1 MKNLELFNVL
11 NTEIKDINSKIES
24 LNESLCVK
32 NEEMKNIL
40 KDILVETN
48 PIFEE
53 AIIKWTLDNPI
64 EAISYYMTIKYNTQE
79 IFYKNDN
86 KHIELFENDS
96 YDEDACYALI
106 NKNTLE
112 VKAIETYD
120 IVEFYSDLN
129 CGDEVFIELEFLDNY
144 KLPLI
149 KEVGKFISDCAWT
162 IEYKALKYEIYSKA
176 IFNIIENNFIVNENY
191 FASDKDINLSKE
203 NIDNLLE
210 EYQNE
215 LELSYES
222 KRTFAIQKNSKVIGF
237 IELTI
242 CKNEFGEFEMEILSF
257 EIFEEY
263 RSMGYG
269 SEVIALLKE
278 MCNIL
283 IQGCTKADDKSLNF
297 WVKNGAIYD
306 VCMDCEGHDNHQG
319 EESKCGTPLK
329 YCFYIES

>member
-1 MKNLELFNVL
+1 MKNLNLFNTL
-11 NTEIKDINSKIES
+11 NEEIKDINSKIES
-24 LNESLCVK
+24 LNESLCIK

-48 PIFEE
+48 PVFEE
-53 AIIKWTLDNPI
+53 AIIRWALENPI

-86 KHIELFENDS
+86 KHVELFENDI

-112 VKAIETYD
+112 VRAIETYD

-129 CGDEVFIELEFLDNY
+129 CGNEVFIELDFLNNY

-149 KEVGKFISDCAWT
+149 KEVGKFVSDCAWT
-162 IEYKALKYEIYSKA
+162 IEYKALKYEAYSKA

-191 FASDKDINLSKE
+191 ITTDKDINLSKE
-203 NIDNLLE
+203 NIGNLLE
-210 EYQNE
+210 NYQNK
-215 LELSYES
+215 LELNYENG
-222 KRTFAIQKNSKVIGF
+222 RTFAIQKNSKIIGF
-237 IELTI
+237 IELAI
-242 CKNEFGEFEMEILSF
+242 YKNEFSESEMEILSF
-257 EIFEEY
+257 EIFKEY
-263 RSMGYG
+263 RGMGYG
-269 SEVIALLKE
+269 SEVIALLKD

-283 IQGCTKADDKSLNF
+283 IQGYTKTDDKSLNF

-306 VCMDCEGHDNHQG
+306 TCTDCEGNNNRQS
-319 EESKCGTPLK
+319 EETKCDVPSK